1 MVLFL
6 STGKAKLDDD
16 TFDAYISIIDETGHR
31 STRWPKTIRNYTAS
45 QSTAFAYE
53 RLDLFVYHDGSMSF
67 LASPTSILPIS
78 SSSLLHDSFSFV
90 LFFPSR
96 IVGVILSG
104 RNLGKNSC
112 GSHRHVRNSILER
125 IAPSNF
131 TVLHVV
137 LPIDCRH
144 EKVRLQR
151 PHPQGGEP
159 TR

>member
-1 MVLFL
+1 MTQNHPELHCVTVNGLCLRKTRSLRVSRWIHVPLSLSYFDTSYFFFFPPFL
-6 STGKAKLDDD
+6 L
-16 TFDAYISIIDETGHR
+16 
-31 STRWPKTIRNYTAS
+31 
-45 QSTAFAYE
+45 
-53 RLDLFVYHDGSMSF
+53 
-67 LASPTSILPIS
+67 
-78 SSSLLHDSFSFV
+78 DSFSFV